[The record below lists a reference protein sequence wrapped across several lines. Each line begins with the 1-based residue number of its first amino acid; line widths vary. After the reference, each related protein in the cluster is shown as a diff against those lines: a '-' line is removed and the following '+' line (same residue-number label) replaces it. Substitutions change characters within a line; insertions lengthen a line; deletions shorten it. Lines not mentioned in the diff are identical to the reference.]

1 MITNQIKLNDK
12 PFCFTIIVYDRKKML
27 QIDYKLGCMSTG
39 HNLLLEKCIS
49 RNEPFFAIKVIY
61 CGVGGS
67 CASDRIKLSLSVGS
81 VVTGF

>member
-1 MITNQIKLNDK
+1 MTSHFVLRLLCMIE
-12 PFCFTIIVYDRKKML
+12 KKML